1 MVQRGCRWRPSDRT
15 KGSRI
20 AGKNELHRL
29 LRVDEDMGEASI
41 EFFENCTQLIAEL
54 PQIPLDKNNPE
65 DVNTKIDYDH
75 GYDALRY
82 GIMSR
87 PVPRSVFD
95 YNPEHQPKKWRPFDQ
110 SFGY

>member
-1 MVQRGCRWRPSDRT
+1 
-15 KGSRI
+15 
-20 AGKNELHRL
+20 
-29 LRVDEDMGEASI
+29 MGEAHI

-54 PQIPLDKNNPE
+54 PQIPLDKTNPE
-65 DVNTKIDYDH
+65 DVNTKIDYYH

-95 YNPEHQPKKWRPFDQ
+95 YNPEHQAKRWRPFDQ